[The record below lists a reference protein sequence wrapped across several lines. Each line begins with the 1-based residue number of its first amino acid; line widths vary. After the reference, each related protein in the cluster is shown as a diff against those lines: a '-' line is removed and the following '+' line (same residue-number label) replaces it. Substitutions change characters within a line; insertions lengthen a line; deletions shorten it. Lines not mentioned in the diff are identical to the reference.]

1 MHQSSVVENPAMF
14 LPEFPLFLIDAVEW
28 SGRFFIDCLTSRNKL
43 MAHQTSAAK
52 DKSED
57 GLHFQS
63 DLLWFFVFWG

>member
-1 MHQSSVVENPAMF
+1 
-14 LPEFPLFLIDAVEW
+14 
-28 SGRFFIDCLTSRNKL
+28 LTSRNKL